1 MFCGKCGTQN
11 QDNAAFCKECGAQL
25 SQTKAPANA
34 NARIPL
40 QVKSRPQRKH
50 GAPKGKCRQDK
61 KIGIIAA
68 AVIVLIAAIVLFG
81 GRSYK
86 STVNKYVKAQ
96 FNVDAAAII
105 RLIPDDVIDYMLE
118 DKGYDK
124 DDLDDLIEEANDS
137 MQDDIDRIKSYFG
150 EDWKFSY
157 KIINAEDIKGD
168 DLKDLKKD
176 YKRMGVNISA
186 AKNAEVE
193 YTVKFGELESSN
205 SMIFSLIKVGRSW
218 YLDINS
224 MGSVF

>member
-40 QVKSRPQRKH
+40 QVKPRPQRKH
-50 GAPKGKCRQDK
+50 VAPKGKYRQDK
-61 KIGIIAA
+61 KMGIIAA

-124 DDLDDLIEEANDS
+124 DDLDGLIEEANDS
-137 MQDDIDRIKSYFG
+137 MQDDIDSIKRYFG
-150 EDWKFSY
+150 ENWKFSY

-168 DLKDLKKD
+168 NLKDLKKD

-186 AKNAEVE
+186 AKTAEVE

-205 SMIFSLIKVGRSW
+205 SMKFSLIKVGRSW